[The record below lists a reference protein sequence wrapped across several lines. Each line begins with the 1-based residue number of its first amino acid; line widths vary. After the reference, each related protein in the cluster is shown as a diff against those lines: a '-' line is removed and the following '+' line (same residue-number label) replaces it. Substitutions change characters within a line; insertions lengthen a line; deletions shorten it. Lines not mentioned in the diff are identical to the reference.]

1 MSFAKDAKLEVIKS
15 KFESDCCS
23 MAFLSAI
30 IKSAGQLDISN
41 GKKSIVVFTE
51 LKELY
56 NAISPI
62 LEQYYGEKPSLVT
75 EELPN
80 KTIRYTIYIP
90 LDAEELLTDLGIMTL
105 GDDGY
110 ELVDGIPDF
119 LIKQDCCKVAY
130 VKGIFVG
137 CATSNIVIKNYDNST
152 TKNSSGYHF
161 EFILSNEILAQD
173 FIKLLASLSIP
184 AKWTTRKNNIL
195 VYIKEYQ
202 VICDILALVGASK
215 CVMKLQNEATIREV
229 RNAVNRQ
236 NNCFNANLTKTLSAS
251 VRQLD
256 AINYINKTIGIDSLD
271 APLAELCLI
280 RLANPDESLESLT
293 KLYSTPVTKSGINH
307 RFQKIEKI
315 AKELKEKHK

>member
-1 MSFAKDAKLEVIKS
+1 MSFAKDAKLEVIKT
-15 KFESDCCS
+15 KIDADCCS
-23 MAFLSAI
+23 MAFLSAV

-41 GKKSIVVFTE
+41 GKKSIVIFTE
-51 LKELY
+51 LKELFG
-56 NAISPI
+56 AICPI
-62 LEQYYGEKPSLVT
+62 IEQYYGERPSLVT
-75 EELPN
+75 EEMPN
-80 KTIRYTIYIP
+80 KTTRYTIYIP
-90 LDAEELLTDLGIMTL
+90 LDAEELLTDLGVMNL
-105 GDDGY
+105 GADGY
-110 ELVDGIPDF
+110 EFVDGIPEF
-119 LIKQDCCKVAY
+119 LIKQECCKISY
-130 VKGIFVG
+130 IKGIFVG
-137 CATSNIVIKNYDNST
+137 CATSNIVIKNYDNN

-161 EFILSNEILAQD
+161 EFILANEVLAQD
-173 FIKLLASLSIP
+173 FIKLLSHFSIP

-229 RNAVNRQ
+229 RNTVNRQ
-236 NNCFNANLTKTLSAS
+236 NNCFNANLSKTLSAS

-256 AINYINKTIGIDSLD
+256 AINYINKTIGISSLD

-280 RLANPDESLESLT
+280 RLANPDEPLENLT

-315 AKELKEKHK
+315 AKELKEKKR